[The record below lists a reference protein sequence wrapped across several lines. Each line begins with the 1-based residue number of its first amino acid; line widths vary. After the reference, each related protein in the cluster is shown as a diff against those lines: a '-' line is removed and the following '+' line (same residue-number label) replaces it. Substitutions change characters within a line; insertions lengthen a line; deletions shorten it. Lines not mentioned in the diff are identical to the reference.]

1 MIAPLTLSDVTQRLA
16 EVHDQIR
23 SLGVDRLAVFGSVRR
38 NEARPD
44 SDVDFLVHFLPG
56 QKSLDRLLDLGDLLE
71 SVLDRRVELVT
82 REALSP
88 YIGPHILAD
97 ATDVLGSA

>member
-1 MIAPLTLSDVTQRLA
+1 MIAPLTLSDVAQRVA
-16 EVHDQIR
+16 VVHDEIL

-44 SDVDFLVHFLPG
+44 SDVDFLVQFRPG
-56 QKSLDRLLDLGDLLE
+56 QKSLERLLDLGDLLE
-71 SVLDRRVELVT
+71 VVLGRPVELVT

-97 ATDVLGSA
+97 ATDVLRAA